1 MGSYGFFSL
10 KSYFETLNLVNDI
23 LQKHTEFS
31 SWINMLMRPEL
42 SQIVLAQ
49 SFTKMDLN
57 FIKKLS

>member
-57 FIKKLS
+57 LIKKLS

>member
-1 MGSYGFFSL
+1 MGSYGFFSP

-42 SQIVLAQ
+42 SVIVLAQ